1 MPATAVRQAAL
12 QPVLSKKISLSF
24 AAGQVRLYTMPL
36 CDSQWRNLPW
46 SKIFI
51 LKRTD
56 AR

>member
-36 CDSQWRNLPW
+36 CDSQW
-46 SKIFI
+46 
-51 LKRTD
+51 
-56 AR
+56 A